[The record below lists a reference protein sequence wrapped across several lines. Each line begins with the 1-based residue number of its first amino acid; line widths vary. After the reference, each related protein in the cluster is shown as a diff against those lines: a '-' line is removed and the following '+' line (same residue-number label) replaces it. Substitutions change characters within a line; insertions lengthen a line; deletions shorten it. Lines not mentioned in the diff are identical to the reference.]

1 VFCSTDISH
10 YPVLKA
16 RNVLAQYNPQNVG
29 ALAPPFAGPGEVGFY
44 IPATAS
50 LQIMVYHTKNVKLE
64 DVPTNSTDLLDPRWK
79 GRVRSRIR
87 PSAAI
92 SANGS

>member
-1 VFCSTDISH
+1 VFWSTDISH

-16 RNVLAQYNPQNVG
+16 CDALAQYNPQNVG
-29 ALAPPFAGPGEVGFY
+29 ALAGRGEVGCD
-44 IPATAS
+44 IPATVS
-50 LQIMVYHTKNVKLE
+50 WQIMVYHTKNVKPE

-87 PSAAI
+87 PSTAI